1 MAKWKDWI
9 GIAVAFVLVIT
20 WVSHEHDNGYD
31 KGYKAAQKEFCNENN
46 PYAGYDEGYKYGLDD
61 GYAEGYGDG
70 YLDCGGDTYKEWYRT
85 GYYFGYADGKKGRE
99 YDETPR

>member
-1 MAKWKDWI
+1 MVGISNWKDWL

-31 KGYKAAQKEFCNENN
+31 KGYKAAQDEFCNENN
-46 PYAGYDEGYKYGLDD
+46 PYAGYDEGYVYGLDD

-70 YLDCGGDTYKEWYRT
+70 YDEGYVWGYDHGWEDAKGGYKYDDTPV
-85 GYYFGYADGKKGRE
+85 GN
-99 YDETPR
+99 